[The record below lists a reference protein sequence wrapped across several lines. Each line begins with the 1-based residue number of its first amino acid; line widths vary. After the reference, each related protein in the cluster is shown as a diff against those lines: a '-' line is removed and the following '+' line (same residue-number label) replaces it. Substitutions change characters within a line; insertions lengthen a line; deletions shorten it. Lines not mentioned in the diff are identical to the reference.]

1 MMRILVLSD
10 SHRNKFAC
18 AQAIKN
24 QPNTDAVVF
33 LGDGEYD
40 FDSCKGLIKTPFVY
54 AVKGNGDFYS
64 NLPESQII
72 EVGNARVYITHGYK
86 ETVKYGT
93 ERLLE
98 KAKQYNCVL
107 ALYGHTHIQKYEYID
122 GVHLYCP
129 GSLANEEYGAVD
141 ITDGGIL
148 CINMKCR
155 WD

>member
-1 MMRILVLSD
+1 MRILVISD
-10 SHRNKFAC
+10 SHRNKFNC

-24 QPNTDAVVF
+24 QPGADIVVF

-40 FDSCKGLIKTPFVY
+40 FDACRELIKTPTVF
-54 AVKGNGDFYS
+54 AVRGNGDFYS
-64 NLPESQII
+64 ALPESQITEANGVRI
-72 EVGNARVYITHGYK
+72 YLTHGYK
-86 ETVKYGT
+86 EFVKHSK
-93 ERLLE
+93 EKLLE
-98 KAKQYNCVL
+98 TAKQYGCAL

-129 GSLANEEYGAVD
+129 GSLLNEEYGVVD
-141 ITDGGIL
+141 ITDNGII